1 MADKM
6 GLSKVKLFPRSVMRW
21 ISVRHIPVFKRRVQG
36 GIDAYGRRFKIYT
49 NAYMILKSSGMQ
61 RTGQKTPSGKSTK
74 KRQGKI
80 KAYIGIPTN
89 KQVYPPNLT
98 LTGLMMR
105 NLHRKKYSKRG
116 YTLGFTGENAAKAEG
131 NKMQGRNII
140 TNIPTKE
147 KKFIARLMK
156 KSVDRQTA
164 KLRDVNITI

>member
-1 MADKM
+1 M

-49 NAYMILKSSGMQ
+49 NAYMILKSSGMK
-61 RTGQKTPSGKSTK
+61 RTGQKTASGRSTK
-74 KRQGKI
+74 KNQGKI

-98 LTGLMMR
+98 LTGAMLR
-105 NLHRKKYSKRG
+105 SLHRKRYTKRG
-116 YTLGFTGENAAKAEG
+116 YTLGFTGENAEKAVG
-131 NKMQGRNII
+131 NRAQGRNII
-140 TNIPTKE
+140 TNVPTKE
-147 KKFIARLMK
+147 KKFINRLMK

-164 KLRDVNITI
+164 KLKDVVIHIGK